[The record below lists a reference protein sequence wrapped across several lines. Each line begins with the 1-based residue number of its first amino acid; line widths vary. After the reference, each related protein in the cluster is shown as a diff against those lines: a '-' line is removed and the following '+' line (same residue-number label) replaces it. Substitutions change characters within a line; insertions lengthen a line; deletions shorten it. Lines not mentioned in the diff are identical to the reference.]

1 MFLVY
6 AKSRNGNNSATLIR
20 PSELPTYDEFTDGAQ
35 REYGRRPA
43 GVLQQSVGE
52 ARRAAADF
60 LAQYRQTF
68 DRARHV
74 VETGRAH
81 TAGALDYLRHE
92 TNPVARTAA
101 ITAGGLA
108 GLLAAA
114 LRRRGLLQRLL
125 YTGVGLTV
133 PTSACYPRETAAFG
147 RWTLDQSEKYASIA
161 YNFLVG
167 AKPDGS
173 APPSP
178 APASKRSASERE
190 AVQAPPAAAQV
201 PPSKRS
207 ASEREAVQ
215 APPAAARP
223 ALTIAPVVPDP
234 GQSQPEDDD
243 LYTTRSG

>member
-125 YTGVGLTV
+125 YTGVGLT
-133 PTSACYPRETAAFG
+133 
-147 RWTLDQSEKYASIA
+147 
-161 YNFLVG
+161 